1 MPWSGSNFTRTDGTR
16 TGSDV
21 WTQAKDAG
29 VKIVAADQDT
39 HDQDLADGIKKALR
53 HDGGNAATANLPMGT
68 FRHTGV
74 GNGSARTDYAALG
87 QLQDGTANWVD
98 GGGTADA
105 ITATYSP
112 AITTVVDGQLC
123 FVRATAANAT
133 TTPTFAPNG
142 LTARTIVKNGG
153 VALVAGDI
161 VGDGHQ
167 LILRYDLA
175 NTRWELL
182 NPAMVHPTASDT
194 VAGIVELATT
204 AETTTGTDATRAVTP
219 DSLHDMTSL
228 AGAAWFLDEDDMAS
242 DSATQVPSQQS
253 VKAYVDTSVAAVSS
267 ITLATA
273 QAATTGTSIDFTGI
287 PASTKCITIMFDG
300 VSTTGSSDIIVQ
312 LGDSGGIEATG
323 YGGSNV
329 DSSQASGVVHDVGFI
344 LNNLQAAGDTIV
356 GTLTLS
362 LVDAA
367 TFKWAMTSIIAD
379 DASTNVAHGAGLKA
393 LSAELDR
400 VRITTVGGTETFD
413 AGTINIQYGS

>member
-21 WTQAKDAG
+21 WTQAKGAG

-53 HDGGNAATANLPMGT
+53 HDGGNAATADISMGT
-68 FRHTGV
+68 YRHTDV

-182 NPAMVHPTASDT
+182 NPAAMVPPTASDT
-194 VAGIVELATT
+194 VAGMVELATT

-219 DSLHDMTSL
+219 DGLHDMTSL

-242 DSATQVPSQQS
+242 DSATKVASQQS
-253 VKAYVDTSVAAVSS
+253 VKAYVDAAVN
-267 ITLATA
+267 
-273 QAATTGTSIDFTGI
+273 AAGLPAPDFT
-287 PASTKCITIMFDG
+287 
-300 VSTTGSSDIIVQ
+300 SSEQTV
-312 LGDSGGIEATG
+312 T
-323 YGGSNV
+323 N
-329 DSSQASGVVHDVGFI
+329 
-344 LNNLQAAGDTIV
+344 DTI
-356 GTLTLS
+356 L
-362 LVDAA
+362 D
-367 TFKWAMTSIIAD
+367 
-379 DASTNVAHGAGLKA
+379 VAHGLGAKPTLVRVTLRCKTTDLGFAVDEEVL
-393 LSAELDR
+393 AENLPTQGVDR
-400 VRITTVGGTETFD
+400 GATMYRDATNVTLVQGSGISLHSQSSFNTTLITNARWRWVVE
-413 AGTINIQYGS
+413 AWA